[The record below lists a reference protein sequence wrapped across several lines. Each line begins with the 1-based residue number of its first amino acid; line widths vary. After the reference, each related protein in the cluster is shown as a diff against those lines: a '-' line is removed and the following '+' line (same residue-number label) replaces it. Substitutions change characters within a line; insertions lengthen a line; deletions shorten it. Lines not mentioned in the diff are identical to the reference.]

1 MSRGQEIRLG
11 LVVAVA
17 RLLGVPVGVRD
28 GAETEAVAEA
38 GGGDVGPSR
47 AARGGPPPLGRERRT
62 YGRVV
67 SFRQPGDDAS
77 AMTGGQRAE
86 TVEDI
91 LRKA

>member
-1 MSRGQEIRLG
+1 MSRGQEFRLG

-28 GAETEAVAEA
+28 GVETETE
-38 GGGDVGPSR
+38 GGDIGPSR

-62 YGRVV
+62 YGRVG
-67 SFRQPGDDAS
+67 SFRQPDDDAS
-77 AMTGGQRAE
+77 AMKGGRRAE